1 MNNHISVLGF
11 WLEFEEIL
19 HENIQEMTEDN
30 SVREE
35 NEHTSK
41 NYSGK
46 GKKTCFSRNDLE
58 TMKTRSEETAQACT
72 ISL

>member
-1 MNNHISVLGF
+1 M
-11 WLEFEEIL
+11 L
-19 HENIQEMTEDN
+19 HEDVQEMIEDN
-30 SVREE
+30 SVREV

-41 NYSGK
+41 NYS

-58 TMKTRSEETAQACT
+58 TMKVCSEETAQAHT